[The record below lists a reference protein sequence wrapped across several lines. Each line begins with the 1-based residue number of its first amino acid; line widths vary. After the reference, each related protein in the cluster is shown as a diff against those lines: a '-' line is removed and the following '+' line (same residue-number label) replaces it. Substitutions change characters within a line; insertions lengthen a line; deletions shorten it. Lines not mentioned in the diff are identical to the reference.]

1 MKRTIIIS
9 TISAI
14 IIVFCI
20 IPGYLYPIFEILDAI
35 DKQLTIALN
44 FNGGSIVD
52 AILYA
57 MSSRITCSICVLI
70 AITLYFLRKKPKLR
84 RYLVI
89 VLGLTLVIT
98 LCVQISASVI
108 KPYVCRLRPSHTIG
122 VCEFLHYVYGYKG
135 GQYGFVSS
143 HAANTLGAAAFLSYI
158 IKNKRITIY
167 LFTWAFIVCYS
178 RIYLG
183 VHYLGDVICG
193 GILGAAIGFTTAFAI
208 HSIIIRYITWKRLRS
223 YKAQLR

>member
-70 AITLYFLRKKPKLR
+70 AITLYFLRKNKTKK
-84 RYLVI
+84 
-89 VLGLTLVIT
+89 
-98 LCVQISASVI
+98 ISCYCSGI
-108 KPYVCRLRPSHTIG
+108 
-122 VCEFLHYVYGYKG
+122 
-135 GQYGFVSS
+135 
-143 HAANTLGAAAFLSYI
+143 NTRHNI
-158 IKNKRITIY
+158 M
-167 LFTWAFIVCYS
+167 
-178 RIYLG
+178 
-183 VHYLGDVICG
+183 
-193 GILGAAIGFTTAFAI
+193 
-208 HSIIIRYITWKRLRS
+208 
-223 YKAQLR
+223 

>member
-70 AITLYFLRKKPKLR
+70 AITLYFLRKP
-84 RYLVI
+84 
-89 VLGLTLVIT
+89 
-98 LCVQISASVI
+98 QI
-108 KPYVCRLRPSHTIG
+108 RNL
-122 VCEFLHYVYGYKG
+122 
-135 GQYGFVSS
+135 
-143 HAANTLGAAAFLSYI
+143 
-158 IKNKRITIY
+158 
-167 LFTWAFIVCYS
+167 
-178 RIYLG
+178 
-183 VHYLGDVICG
+183 
-193 GILGAAIGFTTAFAI
+193 
-208 HSIIIRYITWKRLRS
+208 
-223 YKAQLR
+223 

>member
-70 AITLYFLRKKPKLR
+70 AITLYFLRNLK
-84 RYLVI
+84 
-89 VLGLTLVIT
+89 
-98 LCVQISASVI
+98 SASNLNGNLNCS
-108 KPYVCRLRPSHTIG
+108 KEL
-122 VCEFLHYVYGYKG
+122 EHYA
-135 GQYGFVSS
+135 S
-143 HAANTLGAAAFLSYI
+143 
-158 IKNKRITIY
+158 
-167 LFTWAFIVCYS
+167 
-178 RIYLG
+178 
-183 VHYLGDVICG
+183 
-193 GILGAAIGFTTAFAI
+193 
-208 HSIIIRYITWKRLRS
+208 
-223 YKAQLR
+223 

>member
-70 AITLYFLRKKPKLR
+70 AITLYFLRKKTKLR

-89 VLGLTLVIT
+89 VLGLTLVIIPPDI
-98 LCVQISASVI
+98 Q
-108 KPYVCRLRPSHTIG
+108 
-122 VCEFLHYVYGYKG
+122 
-135 GQYGFVSS
+135 
-143 HAANTLGAAAFLSYI
+143 
-158 IKNKRITIY
+158 
-167 LFTWAFIVCYS
+167 
-178 RIYLG
+178 
-183 VHYLGDVICG
+183 
-193 GILGAAIGFTTAFAI
+193 TTA
-208 HSIIIRYITWKRLRS
+208 
-223 YKAQLR
+223 

>member
-70 AITLYFLRKKPKLR
+70 AITLYFLRKKTKLR

-98 LCVQISASVI
+98 LCDQISASVI

-158 IKNKRITIY
+158 ISVPLKSGPVKY
-167 LFTWAFIVCYS
+167 
-178 RIYLG
+178 
-183 VHYLGDVICG
+183 
-193 GILGAAIGFTTAFAI
+193 
-208 HSIIIRYITWKRLRS
+208 
-223 YKAQLR
+223 

>member
-57 MSSRITCSICVLI
+57 MSSRITCSICVFNSNHFI
-70 AITLYFLRKKPKLR
+70 FSKK
-84 RYLVI
+84 
-89 VLGLTLVIT
+89 
-98 LCVQISASVI
+98 
-108 KPYVCRLRPSHTIG
+108 
-122 VCEFLHYVYGYKG
+122 
-135 GQYGFVSS
+135 
-143 HAANTLGAAAFLSYI
+143 
-158 IKNKRITIY
+158 KNKTKKIS
-167 LFTWAFIVCYS
+167 CYCS
-178 RIYLG
+178 
-183 VHYLGDVICG
+183 
-193 GILGAAIGFTTAFAI
+193 GINTRHNIM
-208 HSIIIRYITWKRLRS
+208 
-223 YKAQLR
+223 